1 MTQHSCETAW
11 LWNSVG
17 EIAPVKEVPVSQ
29 LHAGTRPLHCSGV
42 IARTGETQS
51 SMTLNVSSTP
61 VEVKLADIDKSSCCQ
76 SLMVH
81 SYANKDSKSSHFDW
95 SKKKKK
101 KKPVLIGQKEPILFF
116 QLKCKWGYN
125 CTTLIGQGKSQA
137 FGWNKMLET
146 LIRVAQT
153 AGTVQ
158 EAASSL
164 QLFPEAQREWEPLFC
179 NDYKILLINFNPV
192 SHQEFFFF

>member
-1 MTQHSCETAW
+1 MQ
-11 LWNSVG
+11 
-17 EIAPVKEVPVSQ
+17 
-29 LHAGTRPLHCSGV
+29 TR
-42 IARTGETQS
+42 
-51 SMTLNVSSTP
+51 TP
-61 VEVKLADIDKSSCCQ
+61 NPPILIGP
-76 SLMVH
+76 
-81 SYANKDSKSSHFDW
+81 
-95 SKKKKK
+95 KKK

-164 QLFPEAQREWEPLFC
+164 QLFPEAQREWEPLFS
-179 NDYKILLINFNPV
+179 NDYKILFINFNPV
-192 SHQEFFFF
+192 SHQEFFFFFNRHIHSLGRQMEKCLCQISHFPEKSWSNYWPTI